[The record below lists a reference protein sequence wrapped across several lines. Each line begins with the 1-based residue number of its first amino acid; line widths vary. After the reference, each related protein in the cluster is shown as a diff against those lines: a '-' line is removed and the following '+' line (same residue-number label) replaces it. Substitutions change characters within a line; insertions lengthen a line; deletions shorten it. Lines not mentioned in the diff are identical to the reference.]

1 MKKVFLLA
9 TVSACI
15 MAAPQTASSH
25 IVMADGEARAGYQ
38 EVLSLVVPHGCGPNP
53 TTEVRLKIPEGVSI
67 AMPEEKEG
75 WQTEVIMRELETP
88 IPIEGGFG
96 EMTEV
101 VDQFVWKGG
110 SIPVDRLG
118 TFTFLARLPDA
129 PGGVVYFKTIQVC
142 GDVQEAWI
150 ETVDEGAEIY
160 EIFMQDRPAPFVELL
175 APRRPQLGL
184 SVEEFFEKKMESNPS
199 GMAVQ

>member
-1 MKKVFLLA
+1 MKNSLL
-9 TVSACI
+9 SGI
-15 MAAPQTASSH
+15 LGGFMILGPHTASSH

-53 TTEVRLKIPEGVSI
+53 TTEVRLKIPDGVSI
-67 AMPEEKEG
+67 AMPEDKDG

-129 PGGVVYFKTIQVC
+129 PGSVVYFKTIQVC

-150 ETVDEGAEIY
+150 ETADEGAEIY

-184 SVEEFFEKKMESNPS
+184 TVEEFFQKKMESNPS
-199 GMAVQ
+199 GMEVQ

>member
-1 MKKVFLLA
+1 MKRLLMSGVISTLIA
-9 TVSACI
+9 LS
-15 MAAPQTASSH
+15 PQTASSH

-38 EVLSLVVPHGCGPNP
+38 EILTLVVPHGCGPKA
-53 TTEVRLKIPEGVSI
+53 TTEVRVKIPDGVSI
-67 AMPEEKEG
+67 SMPEEKDG
-75 WQTEVIMRELETP
+75 WVSEVIMRQLETP

-110 SIPVDRLG
+110 NIPVDRLG
-118 TFTFLARLPDA
+118 TFSFLARLPDA
-129 PGGVVYFKTIQVC
+129 PGSVVYFKTIQVC

-150 ETVDEGAEIY
+150 ETADDGAEIY

-175 APRRPQLGL
+175 KPRRPQLGL
-184 SVEEFFEKKMESNPS
+184 TVEEFFKKKMETNP
-199 GMAVQ
+199 GGAAVQ

>member
-1 MKKVFLLA
+1 MKSALLSGI
-9 TVSACI
+9 VSTL
-15 MAAPQTASSH
+15 MVLAPHTALSH

-38 EVLSLVVPHGCGPNP
+38 EVLTLVVPHGCGPNP

-67 AMPEEKEG
+67 SMPEEKDG
-75 WQTEVIMRELETP
+75 WETEVVMRELETP

-129 PGGVVYFKTIQVC
+129 PGSVVYFKTIQVC

-150 ETVDEGAEIY
+150 ETADEGAEIY

-175 APRRPQLGL
+175 EPRRPQLGL
-184 SVEEFFEKKMESNPS
+184 TVEEFFKKKMESNPS
-199 GMAVQ
+199 GMEVQ

>member
-1 MKKVFLLA
+1 MKRILLTGAVSTFLAL
-9 TVSACI
+9 SS
-15 MAAPQTASSH
+15 QSASSH

-38 EVLSLVVPHGCGPNP
+38 EVLTLVVPHGCGPEA
-53 TTEVRLKIPEGVSI
+53 TTEVRLKIPDGVSI
-67 AMPEEKEG
+67 SMPEEKEG
-75 WQTEVIMRELETP
+75 WETEVVMRQLETP

-129 PGGVVYFKTIQVC
+129 PGSVVYFKTIQVC

-150 ETVDEGAEIY
+150 ETADEGAEIY

-175 APRRPQLGL
+175 EPRRPQLGL
-184 SVEEFFEKKMESNPS
+184 TVEEFFQKKMESSPS